1 MLRHIHRFLLAAVVV
16 TLAGCAGT
24 PFTFGQASQVKVGMT
39 EDQLYEIMGN
49 PYMVTSR
56 EEGQMWIYS
65 HATAFSG
72 AKTVSFETKDGKV
85 TKVPYIPKDFL
96 PKPDPAQ

>member
-1 MLRHIHRFLLAAVVV
+1 MLRHTQKLILAAAIVI
-16 TLAGCAGT
+16 LAGCAGT
-24 PFTFGQASQVKVGMT
+24 SFTFGQASQVKVGMT

-85 TKVPYIPKDFL
+85 TKVPYIPKEFIA
-96 PKPDPAQ
+96 KPSPDE

>member
-1 MLRHIHRFLLAAVVV
+1 MLRTIRNSIVVGALTLIAA
-16 TLAGCAGT
+16 CAGT

-49 PYMVTSR
+49 PYMVVST
-56 EEGQMWIYS
+56 ENGQRFVYS

-72 AKTVSFETKDGKV
+72 AKSVSFEVNEGKV
-85 TKVPYIPKDFL
+85 TKVPYIPQSFIA
-96 PKPDPAQ
+96 KPSPDE

>member
-1 MLRHIHRFLLAAVVV
+1 MIRKIHRLFLALAIVA
-16 TLAGCAGT
+16 LAGCAGT

-56 EEGQMWIYS
+56 EEGQMWVYT
-65 HATAFSG
+65 HATAFGG
-72 AKTVSFETKDGKV
+72 AKSVSFETKDGKV

>member
-1 MLRHIHRFLLAAVVV
+1 MRKVHHFILALAVAI
-16 TLAGCAGT
+16 LAGCAGT

-85 TKVPYIPKDFL
+85 TKVPYIPKEFIA
-96 PKPDPAQ
+96 KPSPDE

>member
-1 MLRHIHRFLLAAVVV
+1 MLRQIKRLALAATVAA
-16 TLAGCAGT
+16 LAGCAGT

-49 PYMVTSR
+49 PYMVVSQ
-56 EEGQMWIYS
+56 EDGQRFIYT

-72 AKTVSFETKDGKV
+72 AKSVSFDTKDGKV
-85 TKVPYIPKDFL
+85 TKVPYIPSSYIA
-96 PKPDPAQ
+96 KPSPDE

>member
-1 MLRHIHRFLLAAVVV
+1 MIRQFHRFLLAAVVV
-16 TLAGCAGT
+16 ALAGCAGT

-56 EEGQMWIYS
+56 EEGQMWLYT
-65 HATAFSG
+65 HATAFGG
-72 AKTVSFETKDGKV
+72 AKSVSFEMKDGKV
-85 TKVPYIPKDFL
+85 AKVPHIPKDFIA
-96 PKPDPAQ
+96 KPSPDE